1 MFLGVRRRKNH
12 FGRKKFSFWLTA
24 LLAGLA
30 GDSCGILVLHVLI
43 MFSGCEFLDFSGF
56 EKFSFH
62 LVLGG
67 LQFYSYV
74 PACICVCVGA
84 SLYVGTLVHA
94 CVCTYASR
102 VERLGSLNDIFFYT
116 TLQPILFQ
124 KLGRNI

>member
-1 MFLGVRRRKNH
+1 MFASLYHPHSLHFECMFLGVRRRKNH

-56 EKFSFH
+56 EKFSFQLVWDFFH
-62 LVLGG
+62 L
-67 LQFYSYV
+67 YSCV
-74 PACICVCVGA
+74 PAYVCVGTI
-84 SLYVGTLVHA
+84 LYVGTSVRA

-102 VERLGSLNDIFFYT
+102 DERLGSLNNMVF
-116 TLQPILFQ
+116 
-124 KLGRNI
+124 